1 MLMKNNF
8 QSKAVPRGTRTIWRY
23 LSALFLL
30 FTFAIGNVWAADE
43 TINLYYGTSK
53 AVDGDNLNTEDFF
66 FSGHTSNTG
75 KSAVEIGGTSFTH
88 YLTMSGYGASAI
100 NSDPAKLILYYPKKS
115 TTTFTV
121 YVQNKYNGNKKYYI
135 DHLFEGETVVS
146 DRKYQKQLAK
156 NGTEKHEYT
165 FTNTDK
171 KNAVIAL
178 MPSQTMYIYQ
188 ITVTESGDDLKQ
200 AGDNGYSFNTY
211 RAGVLAEAEVNV
223 DGLSIKPS
231 SKLNVGA
238 SYFKIK
244 QSSTYAKFT
253 LSQKTLVTV
262 GVNNSRKFIFC
273 AAATPTDAEKADKK
287 GTGSAG
293 NVQTALAAGTW
304 YLESESTSELQISNI
319 SFSIPTISYDPNGG
333 EGSMSS
339 NTWIVA
345 ANGFTAPSGK
355 KFDGWKDG
363 DDNVYTVGQ
372 EVLED
377 VTLYAQW
384 KDDVAEYTVTYKD
397 GTTELKSVNVAVGSA
412 PDAYSPTK
420 EFYTFAA
427 WQKNAADYDPADLA
441 SDAAANDEITLTARW
456 TAQYTSGTY
465 EFTGNLTMGT
475 DPQMTIA
482 NSSDGNN
489 YEAGRID
496 NIYVSAQKIGYE
508 ATGDYGGWKLK
519 TTNGTLRFLVE
530 NTCGIR
536 VTIGEAN
543 PLRIN
548 YKEGGTAKSADIA
561 KSTTSAI
568 YKADAN
574 SLITLT
580 NFTANNKTVTLKKI
594 EILPLYNVTYTD
606 ETGDAS
612 GVASNVAEVTLP
624 TPTETTVGTSTFT
637 GWTASKVVYDG
648 ETEKAVGAALEAGKT
663 YKLTDNTEFTAQ
675 WALIADFDV
684 KFFQGYGD
692 PDVQIGATQV
702 ISTGEYATA
711 PTDPSREGYNF
722 KGWSYDATEEHI
734 VDVASYAITAAT
746 NFTAIWKQ
754 VFAVTFD
761 GAGSVNVESGSKVAS
776 PDSPSQAGKVF
787 QGWYNGESKYD
798 FSAAVTGNL
807 ALTSKWATADAN
819 HFVYAYN
826 DDFHFDG
833 VVYKTPD
840 GKTKDPEAAE
850 ASNVALATNPY
861 TLFSGAAGITSI
873 VATNGIYDYKKA
885 NNTKHI
891 TAYLKL
897 KADDATSN
905 VVFTIASGY
914 TAVLKLKMNG
924 YSSDATISLK
934 KGDDA
939 VTPSGTQGGTAEG
952 KNYGELTYSLTA
964 GEYKLT
970 TANKTLYISHIDLE
984 ATVIPPHVVTY
995 LPGEGSGPEFVIDD
1009 DATVVADCPAE
1020 FTAPAGKIFHGWKD
1034 ALDNDVAVGAIVEA
1048 DMTLTAQWIAHY
1060 AVTFDM
1066 QGHGTQIVAQD
1077 IVHGSKAVK
1086 PADPIAIG
1094 WDFGGWFT
1102 DAECTAGNEF
1112 DFNTPITVATP
1123 LFAKWTAFDGC
1134 AVLVPATSGSTLNA
1148 GDAVDL
1154 QTGSTGGSIKALTDN
1169 LSYDANGLL
1178 FGDNSSTKVE
1188 VTLTHLMKE
1197 GTVITAT
1204 IYNADASKARGLN
1217 LLNSNGTSKATWT
1230 KTQAGDHVETYTVVA
1245 DDGLDGSNVFQLQR
1259 NQNAYLKELKVS
1271 NCGTE
1276 LIFHNLT
1283 SVVDPAGK
1291 GTVTLD
1297 ANSVPEGHTTKATY
1311 SAIDPAYE
1319 FVSWS
1324 VSGAGASIDN
1334 ATANPVTVTMGT
1346 EDAVITLNLQVKP
1359 VYYTVTYMD
1368 GTTEMG
1374 TEEVAENGHPT
1385 AAGIATAKKGSTFLG
1400 WSEIDG
1406 GAVVD
1411 LADITITAAKTIYA
1425 KYEAIACPVSGTVFS
1440 MTVTDP
1446 EDTEYNENNEFG
1458 LEIGATYTG
1467 GKAYSGS
1474 KSSTKRIGKIDENGE
1489 YSFNSNGD
1497 VTVKIDLD
1505 CALQEGD
1512 VITFTSTPSRELK
1525 IQKVAGTDLYTTS
1538 SKTFTI
1544 PAASS
1549 LIGEYEIYLMRGN
1562 SESTFKT
1569 FNVYRPAVLTGV
1581 TLADA
1586 VVAIDGKVTPVM
1598 TLAPAPDAY
1607 ISSQVWS
1614 IEGAGEGT
1622 IATINT
1628 ETGEVTG
1635 KAIGSVTVK
1644 VVLNGSIENTCTVT
1658 VIDSYTQV
1666 AVTETSEWNFA
1677 GAAAASSKINFPNS
1691 TEEFLLA
1698 NISGVNNTPEFN
1710 SRALV
1715 VKGKYV
1721 SNSQL
1726 QAQTIRFNVT
1736 TSGKLTIRYAC
1747 TSNKG
1752 EGNNRELYINGVATG
1767 SMTYNDEVTYSQV
1780 VPGGE
1785 VTIKALYDKESV
1797 LTEDIMNY
1805 KYIKFDVTPD
1815 VSDADYT
1822 RDVTEGRYGTI
1833 CLPNGGVMVGAE
1845 IFTLAYYGA
1854 TSQKFFFDEIASA
1867 EMEAGKP
1874 YLFFPHE
1881 GATQLGVYYT
1891 DAAGEA
1897 AKTVNGF
1904 VGFIGAD
1911 ADDYTQVPA
1920 NDNCY
1925 IISNNLYR
1933 QVQTGAVAYIL
1944 SNRAYID
1951 MTSVTN
1957 IEPAKAPGA
1966 RRIGLGVQG
1975 KDQAQGFEN
1984 IETGDAPM
1992 KVMINGTMYIL
2003 RGEKVY
2009 DATGRLV
2016 K

>member
-1 MLMKNNF
+1 MLMKDKF

-23 LSALFLL
+23 LSALILL
-30 FTFAIGNVWAADE
+30 FTFAIGNVWGD
-43 TINLYYGTSK
+43 TTYKLFYNGTDKS
-53 AVDGDNLNTEDFF
+53 VDGTTLNSEDFF
-66 FSGHTSNTG
+66 TAGTEKNGSNSDTYSKYVLLAGNVTSITSLASPKNYIKYDVKTTQTDVKVILYNSNSSNKNFYITESKELLNSSKKATSEMQTISITKKTKDQEATHSVTNSTKATLYFHSAAASNAKIYQIIITEKGTPLSDLTAGYAGYSQNFAYGRAAAKAGEDTKIDGLTINPSSDYKPTNNGELKLKTFGTHYVSFTAKEDCALKLTVTSGVKYTLGSAKNVAGATEYGGAAGTYMAVLTKDQTYFINPISGNSSDFKITKIEFVPVYTVSFDAGEGSGTMEAQKYVEDAEVTIPACTFTAPDSKEFDAWVVTKTVSGDEVAVTDGKFTMPAEAVTVTATWKAAVTKYTITYSKGEYGTGDAIPDGKKDDGVDFTLSSSTYSRDGYVQTGWSETDGGAKAYDLGGTYSTDADEELFPFWTPVYTVTKGTHENGDFTISPASLVAGGMVTLDPTPNDGYMFSAWEIVKTSDASATGITVTNKQFEMPAYDVTVNATFVTDTRKKVLYLTSASTSGDKLYAALKDDYKLTVAAPASQDLSDYDLVVLHESIDGKAAENGTSNTKQVIRDILTTTTPVLNTKAYFYNNSG
-75 KSAVEIGGTSFTH
+75 TKRWDWGAPNAGQSVKGATLNSAYCNIASHPLFDGLTITDGFFEITDEAAAKCMQPVGSFT
-88 YLTMSGYGASAI
+88 SGKEGYTLA
-100 NSDPAKLILYYPKKS
+100 
-115 TTTFTV
+115 TTP
-121 YVQNKYNGNKKYYI
+121 N
-135 DHLFEGETVVS
+135 
-146 DRKYQKQLAK
+146 
-156 NGTEKHEYT
+156 
-165 FTNTDK
+165 
-171 KNAVIAL
+171 
-178 MPSQTMYIYQ
+178 
-188 ITVTESGDDLKQ
+188 
-200 AGDNGYSFNTY
+200 
-211 RAGVLAEAEVNV
+211 
-223 DGLSIKPS
+223 
-231 SKLNVGA
+231 
-238 SYFKIK
+238 
-244 QSSTYAKFT
+244 
-253 LSQKTLVTV
+253 
-262 GVNNSRKFIFC
+262 
-273 AAATPTDAEKADKK
+273 AATPG
-287 GTGSAG
+287 GTGCAIHELTPAQRGATSG
-293 NVQTALAAGTW
+293 KYLMISVSSGKLGAL
-304 YLESESTSELQISNI
+304 N
-319 SFSIPTISYDPNGG
+319 
-333 EGSMSS
+333 
-339 NTWIVA
+339 
-345 ANGFTAPSGK
+345 ANGQKLFQNAAAYLV
-355 KFDGWKDG
+355 D
-363 DDNVYTVGQ
+363 
-372 EVLED
+372 
-377 VTLYAQW
+377 
-384 KDDVAEYTVTYKD
+384 
-397 GTTELKSVNVAVGSA
+397 GSA
-412 PDAYSPTK
+412 PWAPISVPTAA
-420 EFYTFAA
+420 EVTATPSENYTEG
-427 WQKNAADYDPADLA
+427 NT
-441 SDAAANDEITLTARW
+441 ITLTASATGT
-456 TAQYTSGTY
+456 TASTTYTWYKGADWATASATTPVQAAATDGNVFTKTAALEDAGTY
-465 EFTGNLTMGT
+465 WC
-475 DPQMTIA
+475 
-482 NSSDGNN
+482 
-489 YEAGRID
+489 
-496 NIYVSAQKIGYE
+496 NIS
-508 ATGDYGGWKLK
+508 
-519 TTNGTLRFLVE
+519 NGTSCDVQAS
-530 NTCGIR
+530 
-536 VTIGEAN
+536 VTITVSSASTPTHAIIYDNTKGADMTAYPTE
-543 PLRIN
+543 
-548 YKEGGTAKSADIA
+548 YTEGVGVASFAALADIA
-561 KSTTSAI
+561 GWHFVEWSPASIA
-568 YKADAN
+568 ADA
-574 SLITLT
+574 T
-580 NFTANNKTVTLKKI
+580 
-594 EILPLYNVTYTD
+594 TD
-606 ETGDAS
+606 QT
-612 GVASNVAEVTLP
+612 
-624 TPTETTVGTSTFT
+624 
-637 GWTASKVVYDG
+637 
-648 ETEKAVGAALEAGKT
+648 
-663 YKLTDNTEFTAQ
+663 
-675 WALIADFDV
+675 
-684 KFFQGYGD
+684 
-692 PDVQIGATQV
+692 
-702 ISTGEYATA
+702 
-711 PTDPSREGYNF
+711 
-722 KGWSYDATEEHI
+722 
-734 VDVASYAITAAT
+734 ITAVWAQI
-746 NFTAIWKQ
+746 FE
-754 VFAVTFD
+754 VTFD
-761 GAGSVNVESGSKVAS
+761 
-776 PDSPSQAGKVF
+776 
-787 QGWYNGESKYD
+787 
-798 FSAAVTGNL
+798 L
-807 ALTSKWATADAN
+807 
-819 HFVYAYN
+819 
-826 DDFHFDG
+826 
-833 VVYKTPD
+833 
-840 GKTKDPEAAE
+840 
-850 ASNVALATNPY
+850 
-861 TLFSGAAGITSI
+861 
-873 VATNGIYDYKKA
+873 
-885 NNTKHI
+885 
-891 TAYLKL
+891 
-897 KADDATSN
+897 
-905 VVFTIASGY
+905 
-914 TAVLKLKMNG
+914 
-924 YSSDATISLK
+924 
-934 KGDDA
+934 
-939 VTPSGTQGGTAEG
+939 
-952 KNYGELTYSLTA
+952 
-964 GEYKLT
+964 
-970 TANKTLYISHIDLE
+970 
-984 ATVIPPHVVTY
+984 
-995 LPGEGSGPEFVIDD
+995 
-1009 DATVVADCPAE
+1009 
-1020 FTAPAGKIFHGWKD
+1020 
-1034 ALDNDVAVGAIVEA
+1034 
-1048 DMTLTAQWIAHY
+1048 
-1060 AVTFDM
+1060 
-1066 QGHGTQIVAQD
+1066 QGHGAEIAAQNIVSGGK
-1077 IVHGSKAVK
+1077 VTK
-1086 PADPIAIG
+1086 PDDPIAIG

-1102 DAECTAGNEF
+1102 DAECTAGNEWDF
-1112 DFNTPITVATP
+1112 DNDVVSAATP
-1123 LFAKWTAFDGC
+1123 LFAKWTEFDGC
-1134 AVLVPATSGSTLNA
+1134 ALLVPATSGA
-1148 GDAVDL
+1148 APAVGDAIVM
-1154 QTGSTGGSIKALTDN
+1154 QTGSKGGSMSVVGTP
-1169 LSYDANGLL
+1169 LSYNDPYGLG
-1178 FGDNSSTKVE
+1178 FDSSSSAKAK
-1188 VTLTHLMKE
+1188 VTLNNDIKE
-1197 GTVITAT
+1197 GTVISLTLVA
-1204 IYNADASKARGLN
+1204 
-1217 LLNSNGTSKATWT
+1217 NGTSSPRGLHLYSGDGATKIASIGWT
-1230 KTQAGDHVETYTVVA
+1230 SDMTKYDEETFSYTVQSTDVA
-1245 DDGLDGSNVFQLQR
+1245 LIGSNEFQLWR
-1259 NQNAYLKELKVS
+1259 NSSVFLKQLAVTE
-1271 NCGTE
+1271 CGSAVV
-1276 LIFHNLT
+1276 FHNLT
-1283 SVVDPAGK
+1283 SAITPDHDPAYA
-1291 GTVTLD
+1291 TVTLG
-1297 ANSVPEGHTTKATY
+1297 ASSVREGLTTTAEY

-1411 LADITITAAKTIYA
+1411 LADITITDAKTIYA

-1446 EDTEYNENNEFG
+1446 EDTEYIENNEFG